1 MRQML
6 LTSSLAVLVSV
17 GAAGCSRSV
26 ESTPDVVAAPA
37 AAVPELPGDAA
48 WNDAPEHVER
58 LLLQDLVEPRLM
70 EASTTEVRVRAIAS
84 ANEVAFRLEWNDAS
98 LDDLPGNGRFVDG
111 CAVQVP
117 AAADPNAPDP
127 QMGQVG
133 KSVQIAYWRADWQA
147 TVDGRGTAITD
158 LYPNATVDHYP
169 FEAPSLEAGSD
180 AQKQMASRYA
190 PADVAGNRR
199 GGPRTSAVED
209 LVAEGP
215 GSLSGAAAAK
225 AARGKGVRTPT
236 GWSVVIVRPTPEGL
250 SPSGRT
256 QVAVAVWEGSVKEA
270 GGRKMRSGWI
280 GLRLQGRT

>member
-1 MRQML
+1 MRHTL
-6 LTSSLAVLVSV
+6 LRSGLLALASV
-17 GAAGCSRSV
+17 GAAACSRAV
-26 ESTPDVVAAPA
+26 EATPDVVAMVAS
-37 AAVPELPGDAA
+37 AVPATPADAA
-48 WNDAPEHVER
+48 WNAAPEHVER

-70 EASTTEVRVRAIAS
+70 TPSTSEVRVRAIAS
-84 ANEVAFRLEWNDAS
+84 STEVAFRIEWTDAS

-117 AAADPNAPDP
+117 AVADPSAPDP
-127 QMGQVG
+127 QMGQAG
-133 KSVQIAYWRADWQA
+133 KGVQIAYWRADWQA

-169 FEAPSLEAGSD
+169 FEAASLEPGSD

-215 GSLSGAAAAK
+215 GSLSPAPTHV
-225 AARGKGVRTPT
+225 ARGSGVRTAT
-236 GWSVVIVRPTPEGL
+236 GWSVIIVRPTPDGL
-250 SPSGRT
+250 SPTGRT
-256 QVAVAVWEGSVKEA
+256 QVAVAIWEGSAKEA
-270 GGRKMRSGWI
+270 GARKMRSGWI
-280 GLRLQGRT
+280 GLRVRGTT